1 MVVLSLKFL
10 FDEVEAF
17 RGWGKKYLR
26 GLRRSAIIQISQ
38 SNTEITRKLL
48 THRLLCN
55 IIIDCA

>member
-10 FDEVEAF
+10 FDEVE
-17 RGWGKKYLR
+17 RIHEWDTKSLR
-26 GLRRSAIIQISQ
+26 GLRRSAIIQILQ

-55 IIIDCA
+55 IIIACA